1 MAISEDIA
9 WFKTNFGAEIL
20 AEIKGTPISL
30 DFVCA
35 VAVQETGEIWR
46 PMRHSHAVSDVLRLA
61 VGDVIDAPRRKA
73 FPRTK
78 AELVGVP
85 DGQAMFTL
93 AHSLLGEMADA
104 TGIAAYKTAF
114 KNPDKFCHA
123 FGIFQND
130 LQRFKSDKD
139 FFLKQKWTDFSVMF
153 EKFMTEIKGALK
165 SLGYASKPSLTD
177 LESAFV
183 AIVYNT
189 GFGNFDAAKG
199 LKQGFFDGQHYYG
212 ENIDSFLKIAHSVP
226 LSSASAPSLASLPPP
241 KPSSSL
247 VLPSA
252 LPSPSHGSAVAAAKA
267 EFDRY
272 HGIDEG
278 SEPLRSRIADYYE
291 AGGGSRT
298 LDPTQDANAW
308 SAAFISFCI
317 KQSGASSA
325 QFAYSLQHSVFVH
338 AAIGN
343 ALAGTGVFRGYPIG
357 QHAVRLGDLV
367 HHNRS
372 GAKLT
377 YEYARDHVSYAS
389 HSCLV
394 VGFEEVAG
402 VRHALTIGGNEAIAG
417 GTGTV
422 GSKSFPLDAK
432 GCLDQSQIGTRLICV
447 VENLFEAS
455 GTTPPVRVLG
465 RYAVH
470 VRDKSTLF
478 VRGGPG
484 SNFPRLDSVP
494 NGLAKGTVITVLGF
508 QETSEGLWAL
518 VDLQGDGQRDGFVS
532 AAFIEPVPA

>member
-9 WFKTNFGAEIL
+9 WFKTNFSEKIIAAIT
-20 AEIKGTPISL
+20 GTPISL
-30 DFVCA
+30 DLVCA
-35 VAVQETGEIWR
+35 IAVQETGETWR
-46 PMRHSHAVSDVLRLA
+46 PMRHSHSVPDVLRLA
-61 VGDVIDAPRRKA
+61 VGDVIDAPKRKA

-78 AELVGVP
+78 GELVAVQ
-85 DGQAMFTL
+85 DGPVMFTL
-93 AHSLLGEMADA
+93 AHRLLGEMADA
-104 TGIAAYKTAF
+104 TGIAGYKTAF
-114 KNPDKFCHA
+114 KNPEKFCHA

-130 LQRFKSDKD
+130 LQHFKEDKE
-139 FFLKQKWTDFSVMF
+139 FFLQQKWTDFSVMF
-153 EKFMTEIKGALK
+153 EKFMAEIKGALR
-165 SLGYASKPSLTD
+165 SLGYTAMPSLTD

-189 GFGNFDAAKG
+189 GSGNFNATNG

-226 LSSASAPSLASLPPP
+226 LPAGSGPGPDSVSPPGPSTSVLLPT
-241 KPSSSL
+241 
-247 VLPSA
+247 A

-278 SEPLRSRIADYYE
+278 SEPLRSRIADYYQ

-317 KQSGASSA
+317 RQSGASPV
-325 QFAYSLQHSVFVH
+325 QFAFSLQHSVFVH
-338 AAIGN
+338 AAIAN
-343 ALAGTGVFRGYPIG
+343 ALAGTGVFRGHPIEL
-357 QHAVRLGDLV
+357 HAVQLGDLV

-402 VRHALTIGGNEAIAG
+402 VRHALTIGGNEAIVG

-422 GSKSFPLDAK
+422 GSKLFPLDAK
-432 GCLDQSQIGTRLICV
+432 GCLDQSQIGIRLICV
-447 VENLFEAS
+447 VENLFEDS
-455 GTTPPVRVLG
+455 GTPPPVHVLG
-465 RYAVH
+465 RYVVH
-470 VRDKSTLF
+470 VRDGSSLF

-494 NGLAKGTVITVLGF
+494 NGLAKGTIVSVLGF

-532 AAFIEPVPA
+532 AAFIEPAPA